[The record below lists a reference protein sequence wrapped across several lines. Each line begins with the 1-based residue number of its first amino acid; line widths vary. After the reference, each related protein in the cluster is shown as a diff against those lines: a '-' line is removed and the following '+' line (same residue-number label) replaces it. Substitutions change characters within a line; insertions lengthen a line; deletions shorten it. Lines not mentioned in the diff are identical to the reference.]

1 MSRVFVEN
9 ALIFFGIML
18 FSAGCSQSFGEMSS
32 VFAERLLLFGEMLFL
47 FSGEASVFA
56 GIERSFTGIA
66 PDFSGMTLVF
76 SEMMRVSGK
85 SWSRILESSRVFLEN
100 KGLIIGI
107 ADLKS
112 LFDLA
117 KGH

>member
-1 MSRVFVEN
+1 MSRVFV
-9 ALIFFGIML
+9 GIML
-18 FSAGCSQSFGEMSS
+18 FSAGCSLSFGEMSC
-32 VFAERLLLFGEMLFL
+32 VFAERLLLFAGMLCV
-47 FSGEASVFA
+47 FSGKASVFV

-66 PDFSGMTLVF
+66 QDFSGMTLVF

-85 SWSRILESSRVFLEN
+85 SRSEILESSRVFLEN

-117 KGH
+117 KGL